1 MSVEKNNLN
10 PWILDEKTLLEELA
24 SDIASKFWIEKDKAK
39 ELIKKDTLSWIYSLK
54 AQLEK
59 ERKDEDKQLSKK
71 ELEKLFFTLKWALD
85 VIENSSKIEI
95 KVLKED
101 IEKTINIWDF
111 VNIWESILPKKLVNI
126 AKNPKKPH
134 EHILGFTL
142 GTANSIIATAD
153 VLYRIWKWIIQS
165 PYHLY
170 MIISWKWKSDSFKD
184 V

>member
-1 MSVEKNNLN
+1 MTIEKNNVN
-10 PWILDEKTLLEELA
+10 PWILDKKTLLEELA
-24 SDIASKFWIEKDKAK
+24 QDIASKFWIEKQKAK
-39 ELIKKDTLSWIYSLK
+39 ELNKTDNKNKKLS
-54 AQLEK
+54 EK
-59 ERKDEDKQLSKK
+59 EI
-71 ELEKLFFTLKWALD
+71 EKLFFTLKWALD

-101 IEKTINIWDF
+101 IEKTINIWDIS
-111 VNIWESILPKKLVNI
+111 NITDKILPKKLIDI
-126 AKNPKKPH
+126 AKNPKAPH

-170 MIISWKWKSDSFKD
+170 IIISWKGKSESFKD